1 MKRQENLTLNDEL
14 PRLVGAQ
21 NATGEKWRNN
31 TRKNEKMEPKQ
42 KQHPVVDVT
51 VVEVKFD
58 AVKNNIA

>member
-31 TRKNEKMEPKQ
+31 NRKNEKMEPKQ